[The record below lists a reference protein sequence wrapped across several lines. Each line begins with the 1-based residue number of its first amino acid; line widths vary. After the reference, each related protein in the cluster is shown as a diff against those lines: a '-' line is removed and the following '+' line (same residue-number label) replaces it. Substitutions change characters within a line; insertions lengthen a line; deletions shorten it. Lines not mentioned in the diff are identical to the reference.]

1 MISSVEA
8 HTLASLLT
16 GARMPPSRDP
26 HGLVRSS
33 IDEAAGENLG
43 NRTNKLLKTGLGA
56 HDQTLAKGSSTM
68 GPVLKQIAKFGQA
81 NY

>member
-1 MISSVEA
+1 
-8 HTLASLLT
+8 
-16 GARMPPSRDP
+16 
-26 HGLVRSS
+26 
-33 IDEAAGENLG
+33 
-43 NRTNKLLKTGLGA
+43 LKTGLGA